1 MPIDKQEEPSS
12 GGGSGTKAMWGIV
25 IIIVGSV
32 LLALVIGV
40 WSHWVWKFFQ
50 IGWDYV
56 D

>member
-1 MPIDKQEEPSS
+1 MPIDKQDQS
-12 GGGSGTKAMWGIV
+12 GSGSTAKAMWGIV
-25 IIIVGSV
+25 ITIVGSV

-40 WSHWVWKFFQ
+40 WAHWVWKFFM